1 MCTVPRLGSPAQVCR
16 QRSGQRCPP
25 ERRSRGARVS
35 ELRKPLPYKLMSFSL
50 LTHKQGWKAHS
61 WVGFGFGSKCPRV
74 CRKCIQVPSSFSS
87 LRVQT
92 SRTAGCQLSPLSS
105 GRWDIRHPQQPPR
118 SMSLRARHREVRC
131 GSRGGGCWPS
141 RTGVFLK
148 GGGGGG
154 GGGG

>member
-118 SMSLRARHREVRC
+118 SMSCLSCHHEVAFRSRRWGLR
-131 GSRGGGCWPS
+131 PS
-141 RTGVFLK
+141 TNSVLLK
-148 GGGGGG
+148 GGGAWGWGGG
-154 GGGG
+154 